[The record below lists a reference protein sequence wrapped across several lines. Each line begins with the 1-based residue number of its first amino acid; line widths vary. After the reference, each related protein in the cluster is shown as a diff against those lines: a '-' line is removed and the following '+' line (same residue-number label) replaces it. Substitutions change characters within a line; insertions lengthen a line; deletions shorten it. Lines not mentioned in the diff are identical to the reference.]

1 MDHMLQDPTFWV
13 ATAFA
18 AFIGVLVYLKV
29 PGLIAGALDERADKI
44 KADIEKAEKLREE
57 AQKLLAD
64 YQKKQRDAQK
74 EADKIVTAAK
84 EEAERMAKQGEQRLK
99 DSLARREKQATD
111 RLAQAEAAALDQIK
125 AHTVEV
131 AMAATRQ
138 VLADSIKGKKADQLI
153 DDAIGALPG
162 KLH

>member
-1 MDHMLQDPTFWV
+1 MLHDPTFWV

-18 AFIGVLVYLKV
+18 AFVGLLVYLKL
-29 PGLIAGALDERADKI
+29 PGKIGGALDERADKI
-44 KADIEKAEKLREE
+44 RADIEEAEKLREE

-74 EADKIVTAAK
+74 EAAKIVSAAK
-84 EEAERMAKQGEQRLK
+84 EEANRLAKQGEQRLK
-99 DSLARREKQATD
+99 DSLARREKQAMD
-111 RLAQAEAAALDQIK
+111 RLAQAETAAMEQLK
-125 AHTVEV
+125 AHTVDV

-138 VLADSIKGKKADQLI
+138 VLAGSIKGKKADQLI
-153 DDAIGALPG
+153 DDAIDALPG

>member
-1 MDHMLQDPTFWV
+1 MEQMLQDPTFWV
-13 ATAFA
+13 ATAFV
-18 AFIGVLVYLKV
+18 AFLCLLVYLKV
-29 PGLIAGALDERADKI
+29 PGMITGALDERANKI
-44 KADIEKAEKLREE
+44 AADIEEAEKLREE

-74 EADKIVTAAK
+74 EADKIVVAAK

-99 DSLARREKQATD
+99 DSLARREKQALD
-111 RLAQAEAAALDQIK
+111 RLSQAEAAAMEQLK
-125 AHTVEV
+125 AHTVDI